1 MQKNILSQ
9 AVANQ
14 LSLIKTQIPNIDTN
28 DDIVQSFALGNA
40 VVLTSLSNTINTQIT
55 QLFPQNAIDE
65 ITILNNAFTWTSNN
79 VIRKQGQYAS
89 GFINVAVDTVD
100 PVEIP
105 ANTFFSDAK
114 GNEYKTIQPATTSLI
129 SVQLNQI
136 IIDSNGKATCK
147 TIQNSNHNLG
157 NAQLITIDVTGN
169 PFDINGEYVINVEDA
184 STFTFETN
192 ITSAQTINATSSVF
206 LYAKFYGCTLQV
218 IALQVGAL
226 QNLTYLDSLFLQSDV
241 NIIDNLGYIQYQGL
255 SGGADAESIDSV
267 KARTLN
273 FISKPI
279 ISGGAAMYENFIIQN
294 SVADKAFVYNVPNP
308 TAIGIEAVLF
318 KITNNTITQLTQAEL
333 TQAKNNFIS
342 GAKELDLFKTD
353 QYSINFV
360 NPNLIPVSITI
371 AGLNPNTEEMK
382 QQIILRIKETLFN
395 TPIRKVLVDN
405 NSLSSISDE
414 ALKDVIKNTLD
425 SNNRTPTMTTI
436 IINNN
441 DLVNNNDLLIA
452 NSSSFIFQ

>member
-1 MQKNILSQ
+1 MQKNTLSQ

-28 DDIVQSFALGNA
+28 DDIIQSFALGNA

-89 GFINVAVDTVD
+89 GFINIAVDTID
-100 PVEIP
+100 PIEIP

-136 IIDSNGKATCK
+136 SIDNNGKATCK

-157 NAQLITIDVTGN
+157 NAQLITIDITNN
-169 PFDINGEYVINVEDA
+169 PSDINGEYVINIEDA
-184 STFTFETN
+184 NTFTFETN
-192 ITSAQTINATSSVF
+192 LSAQIINTTSSIF

-218 IALQVGAL
+218 MALQVGAL

-241 NIIDNLGYIQYQGL
+241 NVVDNLGYIQYQGL
-255 SGGADAESIDSV
+255 SGGADAESVDSV

-273 FISKPI
+273 FISTPI

-294 SVADKAFVYNVPNP
+294 SVADKAFVYNVPNS

-333 TQAKNNFIS
+333 TQAQNNFIN
-342 GAKELDLFKTD
+342 GAKELGLFKTD
-353 QYSINFV
+353 QYFINFV
-360 NPNLIPVSITI
+360 NPNLIPISITI
-371 AGLNPNTEEMK
+371 TGLNPNTQEMK
-382 QQIILRIKETLFN
+382 QQIILRIQEALFN
-395 TPIRKVLVDN
+395 TPIRRILVDN

-414 ALKDVIKNTLD
+414 ALKDIIKNTLD
-425 SNNRTPTMTTI
+425 SNNRTPTMTSIT
-436 IINNN
+436 INNN
-441 DLVNNNDLLIA
+441 ALVYDNDLLVASA
-452 NSSSFIFQ
+452 NSFLFL